1 LNLDRETATHESIA
15 SAFRQLALQFHPMG
29 SKTNLD
35 TNMRKFNQICE
46 AYEVLSNKDH
56 KAVFDAMGETGL
68 KTGIAANDSS
78 YGACGAYAYQGKCFE
93 IFNSFFGNQSP
104 FTDRYDL

>member
-1 LNLDRETATHESIA
+1 
-15 SAFRQLALQFHPMG
+15 MG
-29 SKTNLD
+29 SKANLD

-56 KAVFDAMGETGL
+56 KAVFDGMGETGL
-68 KTGIAANDSS
+68 KTGISANDSS

>member
-1 LNLDRETATHESIA
+1 MDYYSILNLDRETATHETIA

-46 AYEVLSNKDH
+46 AYEVLSNKEH
-56 KAVFDAMGETGL
+56 KAVFDSMGEAGL
-68 KTGIAANDSS
+68 KTGIKSTMS
-78 YGACGAYAYQGKCFE
+78 QYGACGAYAYEGKCFE
-93 IFNSFFGNQSP
+93 IFNSFFGN
-104 FTDRYDL
+104 